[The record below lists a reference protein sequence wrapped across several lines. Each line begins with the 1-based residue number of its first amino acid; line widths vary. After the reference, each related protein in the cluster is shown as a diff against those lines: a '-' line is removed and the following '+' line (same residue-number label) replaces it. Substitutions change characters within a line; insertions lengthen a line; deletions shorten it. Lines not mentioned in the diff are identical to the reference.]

1 VTGEARTRK
10 DALRATILA
19 ARRGITAGD
28 RARAEEAIA
37 VHGLAAWRDLRTVAA
52 YLSFGTEP
60 PTVALLD
67 RLTTHNVRILLPVI
81 DGDRLDWAVYAGT
94 DSIASGP
101 LGIREPTGVRL
112 GVGAVADADVVVVP
126 ALAVD
131 ALGNR
136 LGRGRGYYDRALAE
150 VSAIVVAVV
159 YDEELIDDVPSETHD
174 RRVDA
179 ILRPAGLSRSS

>member
-1 VTGEARTRK
+1 MAPS
-10 DALRATILA
+10 
-19 ARRGITAGD
+19 D
-28 RARAEEAIA
+28 RAGAEEAIA
-37 VHGLAAWRDLRTVAA
+37 AHGLAAWRDLQTVAA

-67 RLTTHNVRILLPVI
+67 QLTSHDVRILLPVI

-94 DSIASGP
+94 DSVAVGP
-101 LGIREPTGVRL
+101 LGIREPAGERL
-112 GVGAVADADVVVVP
+112 GVGALASADVVVVP

-131 ALGNR
+131 AHGNR

-150 VSAIVVAVV
+150 VSATVVAVI
-159 YDEELIDDVPSETHD
+159 YDEELIDDVPTETHD